1 MKLRPSPEWEPIF
14 ASMAQLKRE
23 WPARGW
29 SWDAR
34 LVCVTSSFS
43 GEFVEPA
50 KAALQKAFAM
60 EYTAKTIASSHPY
73 LQEVAERAGGLRA
86 NQFAY
91 AATVAPASHLL
102 CFGLWWPWNDQE
114 TMSVRIGFAKLE
126 ANDEPYP
133 RFRDIFG
140 VSGY

>member
-1 MKLRPSPEWEPIF
+1 MRLRPSPEWEPIF
-14 ASMAQLKRE
+14 ASLSMLKRE

-29 SWDAR
+29 SWDSR

-43 GEFVEPA
+43 GEFIEPA
-50 KAALQKAFAM
+50 RASLKNAFTT
-60 EYTAKTIASSHPY
+60 EYNTKTLATSHPY
-73 LQEVAERAGGLRA
+73 MQEVVEKSGGLRS
-86 NQFAY
+86 NQFAF
-91 AATVAPASHLL
+91 AATPAPAAYLL
-102 CFGLWWPWNDQE
+102 AYALWWPWNDQE